1 MPCRLLA
8 AGSWVCMWGQGNGLK
23 PQTDK
28 EAKMKTKTVAIFVG
42 VLFMVFAI
50 GQSAMALELKFG
62 HYAAE
67 THPGHKATLMFA
79 DAVKKRTNGEITVK
93 IYPANA
99 LGSPPEVLEQN
110 KMGAIDMSLPTQG
123 ALDKYVKEFSVV
135 MLPFAYDGYEHVW
148 RVLDGPFMDW
158 TAPKLESQNLVFL
171 SNWEWGF
178 RNVTNNLKPVSTPAD
193 MKGLKMRTPPE
204 IQLQAAMEASGA
216 VVTKI
221 AFNELY
227 NALKQGVV
235 DGQENPL
242 AVIYHFKLYEVQK
255 HLALTRHVYNSM
267 VHVMSKKTWDKLTP
281 SQQRIIMEESKK
293 AGQWFRESMVKE
305 EAGLIEKLE
314 AKGMKITKP
323 DVSQFRAAMQPA
335 YERIGKY
342 AGKEN
347 VDKFLKMIESAK

>member
-1 MPCRLLA
+1 
-8 AGSWVCMWGQGNGLK
+8 
-23 PQTDK
+23 
-28 EAKMKTKTVAIFVG
+28 MKTKTLAITLGAVLIVG
-42 VLFMVFAI
+42 FLCFPA
-50 GQSAMALELKFG
+50 AALELKFG

-67 THPGHKATLMFA
+67 THPGHKASLMFA
-79 DAVKKRTNGEITVK
+79 DAVSKRTNGEITVK

-110 KMGAIDMSLPTQG
+110 KLGAIDMSLPTQG
-123 ALDKYVKEFSVV
+123 ALDKYVREFSVV
-135 MLPFAYDGYEHVW
+135 MMPFVYDNYQHCW
-148 RVLDGPFMDW
+148 RVLDGPFMAW

-178 RNVTNNLKPVSTPAD
+178 RNVTNNVRPVMTPAD

-204 IQLQAAMEASGA
+204 LQLQAAMEACGA

-221 AFNELY
+221 AFPELY

-242 AVIYHFKLYEVQK
+242 AVIYHFKIYEVQK
-255 HLALTRHVYNSM
+255 YLALTRHVYNSM

-281 SQQRIIMEESKK
+281 EQQQIIKEESKK
-293 AGQWFRESMVKE
+293 AGQWFRDENLKE
-305 EAGLIEKLE
+305 EGDLIEKLKAE
-314 AKGMKITKP
+314 GMQVTEP
-323 DVSQFRAAMQPA
+323 DIAAFRAAMQPA
-335 YERIGKY
+335 YDRIAEY

-347 VDKFLKMIESAK
+347 VEKFLKMVNAER

>member
-1 MPCRLLA
+1 MRARSLA
-8 AGSWVCMWGQGNGLK
+8 VILC
-23 PQTDK
+23 
-28 EAKMKTKTVAIFVG
+28 VALVAG
-42 VLFMVFAI
+42 VLA
-50 GQSAMALELKFG
+50 GPAMAIELKFG

-79 DAVKKRTNGEITVK
+79 EAVKKRTNGEVTIK

-110 KMGAIDMSLPTQG
+110 KMGAIDMSLPSQG
-123 ALDKYVKEFSVV
+123 ALDKYEKAFSVV
-135 MLPFAYDGYEHVW
+135 MLPFVYKSYQHAW
-148 RVLDGPFMDW
+148 KVLDGPFMDW
-158 TAPKLESQNLVFL
+158 VAPKLAKQGLVFL

-178 RNVTNNLKPVSTPAD
+178 RNVTNNKRAVNSPAD

-204 IQLQAAMEASGA
+204 IQLQAAMEACGA

-221 AFNELY
+221 AFPELY

-255 HLALTRHVYNSM
+255 NLALTRHVYNSM
-267 VHVMSKKTWDKLTP
+267 VHVMSKKSFDKLTP
-281 SQQRIIMEESKK
+281 DQQKIVKEESKK
-293 AGQWFRESMVKE
+293 AGQWFRDTMLKE
-305 EAGLIEKLE
+305 EAGLIDKLK
-314 AKGMKITKP
+314 AKGMKITTP
-323 DVSQFRAAMQPA
+323 DTSKFRAQMQQA
-335 YERIGKY
+335 YDRIGEY

-347 VDKFLKMIESAK
+347 VAKFLKMVDSVK